1 MFGAVGVV
9 FLIVV
14 LVAGGK
20 GQAAEDVGPQGAL
33 QRAERAVFAH
43 LELVLGF
50 PSAQAERELHAGDVA
65 VPVGHLD
72 VQDVAAVFSNGVDL
86 FQTQPGFAWR
96 RRVNY
101 EDSLSPFDDTTPTGS
116 LYFFSPG
123 LKSKR
128 AFTGQAAKALHV
140 SLPQLIEVH

>member
-1 MFGAVGVV
+1 MLGAVGVV

-20 GQAAEDVGPQGAL
+20 GQAVEDIGPQGAL

-43 LELVLGF
+43 LERELGF
-50 PSAQAERELHAGDVA
+50 PSAQAEGELHAGDVA
-65 VPVGHLD
+65 VPVGELD

-101 EDSLSPFDDTTPTGS
+101 EDSSARFHRVTIRPRPGFLVLVLSLKEHLPVRLPKPFT
-116 LYFFSPG
+116 
-123 LKSKR
+123 
-128 AFTGQAAKALHV
+128 
-140 SLPQLIEVH
+140 